1 MQDHILHRTS
11 QSGVWARDGSP
22 DACLLHC
29 CAAHAGKPRAGGGIT
44 LGLLID
50 EGILAPGENCLT
62 VEYKSSM
69 TYATLMPDGRISCH
83 VRTCLSWSS
92 VGSDWPEH
100 QLLSA

>member
-1 MQDHILHRTS
+1 MAPL
-11 QSGVWARDGSP
+11 
-22 DACLLHC
+22 C
-29 CAAHAGKPRAGGGIT
+29 AGKPRAGGGIT

-83 VRTCLSWSS
+83 VRA
-92 VGSDWPEH
+92 H
-100 QLLSA
+100 ALLAHSHPGAPFTVQ

>member
-1 MQDHILHRTS
+1 
-11 QSGVWARDGSP
+11 
-22 DACLLHC
+22 LLLR
-29 CAAHAGKPRAGGGIT
+29 AHAGKPRAGGGIT

-83 VRTCLSWSS
+83 VRACF
-92 VGSDWPEH
+92 
-100 QLLSA
+100 LSAQRQTAARTLSPLCMS

>member
-1 MQDHILHRTS
+1 MCWCWILLR
-11 QSGVWARDGSP
+11 
-22 DACLLHC
+22 ACLNLGMARPC
-29 CAAHAGKPRAGGGIT
+29 AGKPRAGGGIT

-83 VRTCLSWSS
+83 VRLCALYPS
-92 VGSDWPEH
+92 
-100 QLLSA
+100 